1 MSANTTDRD
10 TKVKDGGTPEY
21 SSHPMIAAEIIYKG
35 TPVFLKAAGDA
46 YSNDG
51 TTNDIAAG
59 DVFAGI
65 SVEKVDNSA
74 GAAQAETVRVQ
85 INGRHLLTFSDTLTK
100 ANEGD
105 AVYVN
110 PTTDDNVVSITSAS
124 STVIQSQIGVIDQ
137 FVDATHAYVIIDR
150 YVGLKA
156 AAVP

>member
-1 MSANTTDRD
+1 MSANTTNRD
-10 TKVKDGGTPEY
+10 TRVKDGGTPEY
-21 SSHPMIAAEIIYKG
+21 SSHPVIAAEIIYKG
-35 TPVFLKAAGDA
+35 TPVLIRAAGDA

-51 TTNDIAAG
+51 TTNDIAVG

-65 SVEKVDNSA
+65 SVEKVDNSN

-110 PTTDDNVVSITSAS
+110 ATTDDNVVSITSAAS
-124 STVIQSQIGVIDQ
+124 AAQQVQIGVIDQ
-137 FVDATHAYVIIDR
+137 FVDANSAYVIIDR
-150 YVGLKA
+150 FVGGKS